1 MTLLITS
8 VRVPERLRDVGQQ
21 DAIIREYEYD
31 HTTAI
36 AVDFGPETGDI
47 SIDTIDETAIV
58 VAGGEQF
65 EFEFPKDA
73 NEVATNNGILTIE
86 G

>member
-1 MTLLITS
+1 MK
-8 VRVPERLRDVGQQ
+8 VPERLRDVDQQ

-31 HTTAI
+31 HATAI
-36 AVDFGPETGDI
+36 AVDFGPETNDI
-47 SIDTIDETAIV
+47 SVDTIDETTIV

-65 EFEFPKDA
+65 EFELPKDA
-73 NEVATNNGILTIE
+73 NGVTTNNGVLTIE